1 MPRRDLEGPIHR
13 QIVSYL
19 RHVLPP
25 DSIIHHSRN
34 EGNRGG
40 IRGKLDG
47 ARGKAMGVLPGF
59 PDLLIY
65 TGEQGYCLEVKT
77 PKGRLS
83 EAQKDVKERLER
95 QALPYAVVRSVE
107 DTRAALAEWGVQTRE
122 VVAE

>member
-1 MPRRDLEGPIHR
+1 MGKRDLEGPIHR

-65 TGEQGYCLEVKT
+65 TGERGYCLEVKT

-107 DTRAALAEWGVQTRE
+107 DTRAALAEWGVQTWE